1 VPHWCITANFG
12 SECPLWVKAD
22 ISACPLYPQKR
33 TLVERLG
40 MSALGQKQ
48 SAASGHATD
57 ELAIPVMKSRR
68 LNAPPQTL
76 FE

>member
-1 VPHWCITANFG
+1 
-12 SECPLWVKAD
+12 
-22 ISACPLYPQKR
+22 
-33 TLVERLG
+33 